1 MRVERLSRI
10 VFTPL
15 EDGAGVLLNLETQC
29 YYNLNKTGAS
39 IWLGIEAKTPNSLDE
54 IVTAICEQFDVAEDA
69 ALIDT
74 RAFLEHLARFKMVR
88 LV

>member
-1 MRVERLSRI
+1 

-29 YYNLNKTGAS
+29 YYNLNKTGAA
-39 IWLGIEAKTPNSLDE
+39 IWQGIEAKASNSLDE
-54 IVTAICEQFDVAEDA
+54 IVTALCEQFDVGEDA
-69 ALIDT
+69 ASIDA

-88 LV
+88 LA